1 LNPSSD
7 DGDAGGVTVTLTFVS
22 ERYAKEAIVMFR
34 SPWILPLVVV
44 SLCGLTNFASAQSD
58 RPYLG
63 IFGEDPAPGSNETG
77 AIVREVAN
85 EGPADKAGIKVGD
98 RIVGLGDQEIKSFED
113 LRVRIGAYKAGDEVE
128 IRYVRDKEEKTVTV
142 DLTKPPVRPRRPER
156 PEFPAQDPRLPFD
169 GNDRGG
175 LPANP
180 PIPFPGMEEA
190 LKKALKPQPMIGVL
204 LEQVDDELRERLKLG
219 DRKGLIVADVI
230 PDSPALKAG
239 IKVDDLI
246 LSVDGRMLTEP
257 EELPMI
263 MKGKK
268 KGDELTIK
276 LLREGKEMET
286 TVTVDERRIPFN
298 IGALE
303 GSLPLEG
310 SSSRMDELEAKVREL
325 EKRVDQLQ
333 KKLESLAPA
342 EK

>member
-1 LNPSSD
+1 
-7 DGDAGGVTVTLTFVS
+7 
-22 ERYAKEAIVMFR
+22 MFR
-34 SPWILPLVVV
+34 SPWLLPLVVV
-44 SLCGLTNFASAQSD
+44 SLCGLTNLACAQSD

-77 AIVREVAN
+77 AIVREVAKD
-85 EGPADKAGIKVGD
+85 GPAEKAGIKVGD

-113 LRVRIGAYKAGDEVE
+113 LRVRIGAYKAGDKVD
-128 IRYVRDKEEKTVTV
+128 IRFVHDQEEKTATV
-142 DLTKPPVRPRRPER
+142 DLTRPPVRPRRPER

-175 LPANP
+175 IPANP

-204 LEQVDDELRERLKLG
+204 LERVDDELRDRLKLG
-219 DRKGLIVADVI
+219 DQKGLIVADVI
-230 PDSPALKAG
+230 PDSPAFAAG

-246 LSVDGRMLTEP
+246 LSVDGKMLTEP
-257 EELPMI
+257 DELPLI

-268 KGDELTIK
+268 KGDVLTIK
-276 LLREGKEMET
+276 LLREGKEIEKM
-286 TVTVDERRIPFN
+286 VTVDERRIPFN

-303 GSLPLEG
+303 GSIPLDA
-310 SSSRMDELEAKVREL
+310 SQSRIDELETKVNAL
-325 EKRVDQLQ
+325 EKRVEQLE

-342 EK
+342 GK